1 MKKSGKK
8 APVAKKQTHSLK
20 LIKEVCGECG
30 YTQTLRGKKCP
41 MCPPCPR
48 CGRKLMQC
56 VCIAGE

>member
-1 MKKSGKK
+1 MKKTSKK
-8 APVAKKQTHSLK
+8 TEKKSPALK
-20 LIKEVCGECG
+20 TVKEICSECG
-30 YTQTLRGKKCP
+30 YTQTVRGKKCP